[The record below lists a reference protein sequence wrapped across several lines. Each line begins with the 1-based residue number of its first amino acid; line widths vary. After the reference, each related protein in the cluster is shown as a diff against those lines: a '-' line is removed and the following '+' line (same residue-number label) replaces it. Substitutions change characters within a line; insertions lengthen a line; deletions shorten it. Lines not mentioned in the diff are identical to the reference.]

1 MPFEMCPTAP
11 AHVTELPLINRL
23 QNADPTAMEE
33 LYTSYSRLAH
43 RVIIDVVRDGGV
55 AEDLVQE
62 TFLSVWRR
70 AHLFD
75 PQRGTFGNWFL
86 TVARNRALDYLRS
99 SRKLRTTSN
108 YIDAIGDR
116 EDPRLL
122 VGIERLITSSLAR
135 KPLQLAI
142 LKLGDMQRAVVELI
156 YFEGCTHAEISTKLG
171 RPVGTIK
178 TWHRMALRK
187 LKSQLPRGFSHQCKL

>member
-62 TFLSVWRR
+62 TFLSV
-70 AHLFD
+70 
-75 PQRGTFGNWFL
+75 
-86 TVARNRALDYLRS
+86 
-99 SRKLRTTSN
+99 
-108 YIDAIGDR
+108 
-116 EDPRLL
+116 
-122 VGIERLITSSLAR
+122 ITSSLAR

-142 LKLGDMQRAVVELI
+142 LKIGR
-156 YFEGCTHAEISTKLG
+156 HAACCSGIDL
-171 RPVGTIK
+171 
-178 TWHRMALRK
+178 
-187 LKSQLPRGFSHQCKL
+187 F